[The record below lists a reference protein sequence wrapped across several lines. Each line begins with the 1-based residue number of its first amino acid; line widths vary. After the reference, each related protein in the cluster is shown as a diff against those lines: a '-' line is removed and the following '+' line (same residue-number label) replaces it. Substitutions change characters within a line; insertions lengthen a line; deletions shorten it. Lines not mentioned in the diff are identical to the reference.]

1 MTHAAA
7 WTEVPAVTVAAAVP
21 RRTSRG
27 LGRIADIGIALAALF
42 VLWPMMLVIALAL
55 LPSGS
60 VIFRHRRV
68 GLNGKEF
75 DCLKFRTMRLDAR
88 ERLAE
93 LLNVNPEARAEWA
106 IFGKL
111 RHDPRVT
118 RLGRVLR
125 AFSLDELPQLLNVLR
140 GDMVLVGPR
149 PLTREELAEHYGDLA
164 EVVLSV
170 RPGVT
175 GPWQV
180 SGRSLTGYPRRVAM
194 DADYARSRSFVGD
207 IRLLL
212 QTPLAVLGR
221 RGAV

>member
-7 WTEVPAVTVAAAVP
+7 WTEVPAVKVTAAVP

-27 LGRIADIGIALAALF
+27 LGRIVNIGIALTALF
-42 VLWPMMLVIALAL
+42 VLWPIIVLIALAL
-55 LPSGS
+55 SPSGA

-68 GLNGKEF
+68 GMNGVEF

-106 IFGKL
+106 VFGKL
-111 RHDPRVT
+111 RYDPRVT

-149 PLTREELAEHYGDLA
+149 PLTRDELVEHYGDLA
-164 EVVLSV
+164 DVVLSV

-180 SGRSLTGYPRRVAM
+180 GGRSLTGYPRRVAM
-194 DADYARSRSFVGD
+194 DADYARNRSFGGD